1 MRLTLDVLRQVIS
14 EVVEDTDSPNK
25 DELSLT
31 SVDNQIDS
39 ILIGFESE
47 SMSEKGLSEEF
58 SLLTLRDLLLEQED
72 LDTPEEEPEKEV
84 TDSSARSEE
93 EPADPSAPALDV
105 DEFVSKVGRLI
116 LNYDNLLDIPS
127 VIINRAKNYLSSSGY
142 GDEIIESFQDELFD
156 RFGPELGADFDGPSA
171 PIAAGAGPLGGGA
184 A

>member
-1 MRLTLDVLRQVIS
+1 MRLTLDALRQVIS
-14 EVVEDTDSPNK
+14 EVVDGADSPDK

-47 SMSEKGLSEEF
+47 SMSEKGLSEF
-58 SLLTLRDLLLEQED
+58 SSFTLRDLLLEQED
-72 LDTPEEEPEKEV
+72 EDAPEEEPEKEV

-93 EPADPSAPALDV
+93 ESVDPNEPALDV

-156 RFGPELGADFDGPSA
+156 RFGPDIGVDFDGPSA
-171 PIAAGAGPLGGGA
+171 PIATGAGPLGGGA